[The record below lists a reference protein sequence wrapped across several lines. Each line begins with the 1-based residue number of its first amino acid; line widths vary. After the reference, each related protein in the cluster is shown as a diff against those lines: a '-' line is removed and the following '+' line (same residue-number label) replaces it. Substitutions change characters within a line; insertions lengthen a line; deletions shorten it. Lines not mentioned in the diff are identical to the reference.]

1 MLDNLSRGESLKVD
15 MLNGRDVF
23 LNLEIDV
30 ADEESFELVTFLS
43 EQTVLNHSS
52 IKNGNVSV
60 TCIAGMIFWEGV
72 G

>member
-1 MLDNLSRGESLKVD
+1 MLS
-15 MLNGRDVF
+15 GRDVF

-43 EQTVLNHSS
+43 EQTALNHSS